1 MLTAELIRER
11 VRQQPFVPL
20 RVVTSSGQTY
30 DVYHPDMIWI
40 GRTDLHVGMPS
51 PDDPTIYERDA
62 RIAILH
68 ITALE
73 DLPSRKKRDGNGR
86 HRK

>member
-1 MLTAELIRER
+1 MFTAQLIRDR

-20 RVVTSSGQTY
+20 RIVTSSGQSY
-30 DVYHPDMIWI
+30 DVYHPDMIYI
-40 GRTDLHVGMPS
+40 GRSDLHVGTPL
-51 PDDPTIYERDA
+51 PDDPTIYETVA
-62 RIAILH
+62 RIANLH